1 MEEVI
6 SRLENQL
13 KRAEAFLA
21 TASPEKLEYK
31 PSEHKWSGREI
42 LGHLVDSG
50 VNNLQRF
57 TEIQYPNNGIYRV
70 RGYDQDELVK
80 ANNYQDARVEEI
92 LGLWMAVN
100 MRILSI
106 MKQQTGYMLS
116 RKVIFENG
124 EQADLRFLMKDYADH
139 TEHHLKQ
146 IMR

>member
-31 PSEHKWSGREI
+31 PSEHKWSGKEI

-100 MRILSI
+100 TRILSI
-106 MKQQTGYMLS
+106 MKQQTGHMLS